1 MPDYMFLLESR
12 LSPEQR
18 AVLTRVQELS
28 AAMGFNVYLTGGTVR
43 DLVTGA
49 SLRDLD
55 FTVEGNPSK
64 IARELE
70 KGGAKVLVE
79 DEKLR
84 HIELLFGGD
93 VEGSISAARDDHYIR
108 PGTRPEVRWS
118 TIMEDLRRRDFS
130 LNAVAISLNPASRGL
145 LLDPTNGLSDIER
158 AEVRALTI
166 HAFTNQ
172 PVRLL
177 RVLRFAARM
186 GFKIEARTQEW
197 LDLAT
202 ERELPATITAE
213 DAGSELRALA
223 REERPAVVLKAWE
236 DHDLLE
242 AVNPVL
248 AKKRPG
254 YDSITRLANVREDF
268 FTAGLRPRLAI
279 PMLLAIIARLKDR
292 EQNVLLS
299 KAGFRSAEAQE
310 VLGFEK
316 IILGVQKELTGKKIN
331 TPLDAY
337 RFLEK
342 LPLEQIAYIMAES
355 NNSAAVSKIRA
366 YLNKWRP
373 VRSGLAVVTNE
384 LTALGMPPGAKFD
397 TIVEQVFGMQ
407 LTGRGKTPEEREKIL
422 RKLSGIKEQPK
433 KKEKE
438 KKSKGADKSQAAL
451 AVGSAARQKHAA
463 SKAES
468 KDAAKSAPATKAAG
482 TKRIPAKA
490 AEKHGPPSRRSA
502 RTSAGKKSHGRK

>member
-43 DLVTGA
+43 DLITGA

-70 KGGAKVLVE
+70 KGGAKVLLE
-79 DEKLR
+79 DDKLR
-84 HIELLFGGD
+84 HIELLFSGD
-93 VEGSISAARDDHYIR
+93 VEGSISAARDDHYVR

-158 AEVRALTI
+158 GEIRALTI

-172 PVRLL
+172 PARLL
-177 RVLRFAARM
+177 RVLRYAARM
-186 GFKIEARTQEW
+186 GFKIEQRTQEW
-197 LDLAT
+197 FDLAV
-202 ERELPATITAE
+202 ERELPASITPE
-213 DAGSELRALA
+213 DGGSELRALG
-223 REERPAVVLKAWE
+223 REERPAAVLKAWE
-236 DHDLLE
+236 EHDLLE

-248 AKKRPG
+248 AKKKPG
-254 YDSITRLANVREDF
+254 YDAINRLSNVREDL
-268 FTAGLRPRLAI
+268 FTAGLRPRLAT
-279 PMLLAIIARLKDR
+279 PMLLAILARLKDR
-292 EQNVLLS
+292 EMASSLS
-299 KAGFRSAEAQE
+299 KAGYRSAEAQE
-310 VLGFEK
+310 VLNFEK
-316 IILGVQKELTGKKIN
+316 HVNAVQKELTGKKAA
-331 TPLDAY
+331 TPLDAF
-337 RFLEK
+337 RFIDRM
-342 LPLEQIAYIMAES
+342 PVDQVAYILAES
-355 NNSAAVSKIRA
+355 NSSGAVSKIRA

-373 VRSGLAVVTNE
+373 IRSALPIVINE
-384 LTALGMPPGAKFD
+384 LTTLGMPAGQKFD
-397 TIVEQVFGMQ
+397 AIIDQVFGMQ
-407 LTGRGKTPEEREKIL
+407 LAGRGKTPEEREKIL

-438 KKSKGADKSQAAL
+438 KKGKGAK
-451 AVGSAARQKHAA
+451 VHAA
-463 SKAES
+463 GPEGTAKQKPAAFKQEKPAKSP
-468 KDAAKSAPATKAAG
+468 AAKPDKKPAGKSSGTKAG
-482 TKRIPAKA
+482 
-490 AEKHGPPSRRSA
+490 
-502 RTSAGKKSHGRK
+502 AGKRKRGR